1 MVYDL
6 ELIAAEAAAPVDA
19 GLGRALFDAVLL
31 GDLGA
36 RVAARAA
43 RQAVERAAP
52 RKAASQAS
60 PLHGGTK
67 DARKA
72 KARLTAAGHA
82 AVLDDVAAAD
92 RRLPFCFR
100 HGQRTRRVARSVGR
114 TSFIS
119 GPLPQR

>member
-43 RQAVERAAP
+43 REAVERAAP
-52 RKAASQAS
+52 RKAASQAG
-60 PLHGGTK
+60 PLHGGAE
-67 DARKA
+67 DARQA

-92 RRLPFCFR
+92 GRLPFCFR
-100 HGQRTRRVARSVGR
+100 HGQRSGALRAPLA
-114 TSFIS
+114 SFIS